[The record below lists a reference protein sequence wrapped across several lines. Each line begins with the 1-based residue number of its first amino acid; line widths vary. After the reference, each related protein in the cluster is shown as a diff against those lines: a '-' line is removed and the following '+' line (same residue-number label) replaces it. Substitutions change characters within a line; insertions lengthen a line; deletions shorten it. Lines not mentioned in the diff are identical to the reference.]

1 MNNGNARGGDERP
14 VGRIGRI
21 NYFDWPVF
29 GGIKLSRE
37 DNNHMRSALC
47 ITIAFA
53 TIIGAQSA
61 HGQAQDGAFE
71 LELNRLTEA
80 QNGCRVTFVARNKL
94 GARLDKTAIEIA
106 VYDEQGIVSSKV
118 VFDFGRLPNGRTK
131 VVEYDL
137 PRKCSTIS
145 QLQFNDVKECAGE
158 KDLKQDCYD
167 KIKTSTK
174 TAVRFEQ

>member
-1 MNNGNARGGDERP
+1 MRP
-14 VGRIGRI
+14 
-21 NYFDWPVF
+21 
-29 GGIKLSRE
+29 
-37 DNNHMRSALC
+37 ALC
-47 ITIAFA
+47 VAVLFA
-53 TIIGAQSA
+53 TFIGAQA
-61 HGQAQDGAFE
+61 AQGQTQDGTFE
-71 LELNRLTEA
+71 LELNRLADA

-137 PRKCSTIS
+137 PRKCATIS

-167 KIKTSTK
+167 KIRTSTK